1 MADTTF
7 ILDGREIKLSNY
19 KVVNDSVL
27 NEIRKTLTS
36 IPENYNSHRTTS
48 KENNYLLSDSPYF
61 IFLLVIIFVAIKI
74 RTVFA
79 EGSNKNSTRSRSNYD
94 NTSAQI
100 NKNHYKDTGVDY
112 FLYKGSRLDLNH
124 TDIEFILEKYF
135 PYYRNLEQHLQ
146 FRFFDRTT
154 RFMYSKDFLI
164 YSNEPFKEMP
174 VLISAAAVQISFG
187 LDEFELPHYNYIR
200 VHKEEY
206 FADYSLKILAGNV
219 EGNCITLAWTHL
231 LKGFYD
237 YEDGSNVG
245 LHEMAHALYYQEMVI
260 EKDEPD
266 FINHFSSLMNDGE
279 GVLQQKKCPHNLYS
293 EYAFTNLQE
302 FWAVSVELFF
312 EKAPYLQ
319 SAYPN
324 IFNHLQNLLRQNPLV
339 PNQPILLQ
347 TEVC

>member
-7 ILDGREIKLSNY
+7 VLDGKEVTLSNY

-36 IPENYNSHRTTS
+36 LPEDYNSQSTTS
-48 KENNYLLSDSPYF
+48 NNNDYLLSDSPYL
-61 IFLLVIIFVAIKI
+61 IFLLIIIFIVIKI
-74 RTVFA
+74 RSVFA
-79 EGSNKNSTRSRSNYD
+79 EGYDNNSRKSKSNYNNVSVD
-94 NTSAQI
+94 AS
-100 NKNHYKDTGVDY
+100 KNYDEGAGVDY
-112 FLYKGSRLDLNH
+112 YHYKGSNLDLKH
-124 TDIEFILEKYF
+124 REIEFILEKYF

-154 RFMYSKDFLI
+154 KFMYSKDFLI

-200 VHKEEY
+200 VHEEEY
-206 FADYSLKILAGNV
+206 FADNSLRILAGNV

-245 LHEMAHALYYQEMVI
+245 LHEMAHALYYQEMIV

-266 FINHFSSLMNDGE
+266 FINNFSLLMNDGE
-279 GVLQQKKCPHNLYS
+279 GVLQQKQCPYNLYS
-293 EYAFTNLQE
+293 AYAFTNVQE

-312 EKAPYLQ
+312 EKAEHLQ
-319 SAYPN
+319 TAYPN

-339 PNQPILLQ
+339 PHQP
-347 TEVC
+347 VS

>member
-7 ILDGREIKLSNY
+7 VLDGKEVTLSNY

-36 IPENYNSHRTTS
+36 LPDDYSSQPTRTD
-48 KENNYLLSDSPYF
+48 KIDYLLSDAPYL
-61 IFLLVIIFVAIKI
+61 IFLLIILFIVIKI
-74 RTVFA
+74 RTVFVDGT
-79 EGSNKNSTRSRSNYD
+79 EKNSRKSSSNYHD
-94 NTSAQI
+94 ISI
-100 NKNHYKDTGVDY
+100 DLSKNHDAGADKDY
-112 FLYKGSRLDLNH
+112 YHYKGSNLDLKH
-124 TDIEFILEKYF
+124 SDIEFILEKYF

-154 RFMYSKDFLI
+154 KFMYSKDFLI

-187 LDEFELPHYNYIR
+187 LDEFELPHYKYIR
-200 VHKEEY
+200 VHREEY
-206 FADYSLKILAGNV
+206 FADHSLRILAGNV
-219 EGNCITLAWTHL
+219 EGDCITLAWTHL

-245 LHEMAHALYYQEMVI
+245 LHEMAHALYYQEMIV

-266 FINHFSSLMNDGE
+266 FINHFSLLMNDGE
-279 GVLQQKKCPHNLYS
+279 GVLQQKQCPYNLYS
-293 EYAFTNLQE
+293 AYAFTNLQE

-312 EKAPYLQ
+312 EKAHPLQ
-319 SAYPN
+319 KAYPN
-324 IFNHLQNLLRQNPLV
+324 IFYHLQNLLKQNPLV
-339 PNQPILLQ
+339 PHLPLS
-347 TEVC
+347 